1 MEDKMRAL
9 LPAFWGREDDKTDPF
24 RAMQREFDRMMRDFG
39 TTTPAAFTGGA
50 TAQLAPLIDI
60 SESDDGI
67 DVTAELPGVEE
78 DDVEI
83 TLTDRM
89 LTIKGEKKA
98 ETEKKEKDYH
108 LVERSYGSFRRSVT
122 LPFDADPKTVK
133 ADFDKGVLKIHL
145 PKPAEKTK
153 ASNRIAIKKG

>member
-1 MEDKMRAL
+1 MRAS
-9 LPAFWGREDDKTDPF
+9 LPAFWGRDDDKTDPF

-39 TTTPAAFTGGA
+39 TTMPAAFAGGGA
-50 TAQLAPLIDI
+50 APLAPLIDI
-60 SESDDGI
+60 SETKDGI

-78 DDVEI
+78 DDVEVM
-83 TLTDRM
+83 LTDR
-89 LTIKGEKKA
+89 LLIIKGEKKA

-122 LPFDADPKTVK
+122 LPFEADPKTVK

-145 PKPAEKTK
+145 PKPAAKAK
-153 ASNRIAIKKG
+153 ASNRIAIKKS